1 MTKLIIV
8 RGLPASGKSTWA
20 KAWVA
25 EDVSGRAR
33 VNRDDLRRMIH
44 NGEYRGSS
52 TELTIMRARDAL
64 IASFLRKG
72 IDVVVDD
79 TNLPSATVRSL
90 MQLAAGISP
99 LVEVEI
105 QDLTNVPLE
114 VCLER
119 DDERG
124 IPDLVSVKTDD
135 VGEDVIRGMYERF
148 LKGKSHP
155 LPVPELAPRV
165 VAFVEPYVA
174 KPEAIKAVL
183 VDIDGTVALMGD
195 RNPFD
200 ETRVGEDKPSPR
212 IVELVH
218 LLIYAGHYP
227 IFMSGRSLACEDAT
241 VDWLDAQGFSNY
253 HLHMRNV
260 SDTRK
265 DAVVKLELFN
275 EHVRD
280 RFDVRLVLDDRNQV
294 VELWRSLG
302 LTCLQVAEGDF

>member
-1 MTKLIIV
+1 MTKLVIL

-20 KAWVA
+20 KAWVS
-25 EDVSGRAR
+25 EDVTGRVR
-33 VNRDDLRRMIH
+33 INRDDLRGMIH
-44 NGEYRGSS
+44 NGEYRGHS
-52 TELTIMRARDAL
+52 TELSIMRARDAL

-72 IDVVVDD
+72 MDVVVDD
-79 TNLPSATVRSL
+79 TNLPSATVRGL
-90 MQLAAGISP
+90 MQIAAGISS
-99 LVEVEI
+99 LIEVEI
-105 QDLTNVPLE
+105 KDLTDVPLE
-114 VCLER
+114 TCLER

-124 IPDLVSVKTDD
+124 IPDLLSVQPDD
-135 VGEDVIRGMYERF
+135 VGERVIRGMYERY

-155 LPVPELAPRV
+155 LPVPELAPKV
-165 VAFVEPYVA
+165 INVVEPYVA
-174 KPEAIKAVL
+174 KPGAPKAVL
-183 VDIDGTVALMGD
+183 VDLDGTVALMGD
-195 RNPFD
+195 RNPYD
-200 ETRVGEDKPSPR
+200 ETRVGEDKPNPK

-241 VDWLDAQGFSNY
+241 VKWLDAQGFSNY

-280 RFDVRLVLDDRNQV
+280 RFDVRLVLDDRDQV

-302 LTCLQVAEGDF
+302 LTCLQVAPGDF